1 MPSSLER
8 ELMGFLGAHHGV
20 AILHWPRDASRVEH
34 LAQVGVSRLLLVD
47 PSVEPPTGDRAQ
59 QDWLPSPAKRDD
71 IHDRVVRLSR
81 VSAERHASACQPMLD
96 QAGHLSFV
104 DSCVE
109 LPACVRP
116 LAEMLVSHFGRPVS
130 RQALLS
136 GDQSEQGE
144 QREQHEQS
152 VQREAPSSLSKL
164 QARASRLCQCI
175 NPLGLE
181 VAAAAGDTY
190 VMRRCAA

>member
-8 ELMGFLGAHHGV
+8 ELTAFLGAHHGV

-34 LAQVGVSRLLLVD
+34 LARVGVPRLLLVD
-47 PSVEPPTGDRAQ
+47 
-59 QDWLPSPAKRDD
+59 
-71 IHDRVVRLSR
+71 
-81 VSAERHASACQPMLD
+81 RH
-96 QAGHLSFV
+96 GGLSFV
-104 DSCVE
+104 DSRVE

-116 LAEMLVSHFGRPVS
+116 LAEKLVSHFGRPVI

-144 QREQHEQS
+144 QRQ
-152 VQREAPSSLSKL
+152 QRDAPCSLSKL
-164 QARASRLCQCI
+164 QARASRLCESI

-181 VAAAAGDTY
+181 VVAAAGDTY